1 MTENKIIK
9 IALCQF
15 KIIEDK
21 DQNIDKAAKFIDK
34 SKDIG
39 GNIIVLPEMFN
50 CPFDPELFPD
60 YGEKDNETTYKF
72 LEKSS
77 KEIILIGGSIPEIDG
92 KNLYNTSYIFENQKL
107 IGKYRK
113 INIFDVSYD
122 DHIYQESKTITSGNA
137 SLTVKTSLGII
148 GIAIC
153 FDLRFPLLF
162 QELEKDNPFL
172 YVVPG
177 AFNQI
182 SGPAHFKLLGRSRAL
197 DTQSYFA
204 LCSPA
209 SNNKTKYNPYGHSML
224 IDPWG
229 EVLNELG
236 AEEGIA
242 LQIIHK
248 EYVNKVRNKLPIK
261 KRLINID

>member
-1 MTENKIIK
+1 MIK

-15 KIIEDK
+15 KVVEDK
-21 DQNIDKAAKFIDK
+21 EQNMDKAVKFIAK
-34 SKDIG
+34 SKDMG
-39 GNIIVLPEMFN
+39 GNIVVLPEMFN
-50 CPFDPELFPD
+50 CPFDPDLFPA
-60 YGEKDNETTYKF
+60 YGEKDGEETYRF
-72 LEKSS
+72 LEQAS
-77 KEIILIGGSIPEIDG
+77 KDIVLVGGSIPEIEVE
-92 KNLYNTSYIFENQKL
+92 NLYNTSYIFENQKL

-122 DHIYQESKTITSGNA
+122 NHVYQESKTIASGKVP
-137 SLTVKTSLGII
+137 LTIKTSFGTI

-153 FDLRFPLLF
+153 FDLRFPSLF

-197 DTQSYFA
+197 DTQSYLV

-209 SNNKTKYNPYGHSML
+209 SNIDTKYDPYGHSMI

-242 LQIIHK
+242 LQVIHR
-248 EYVNKVRNKLPIK
+248 EYVNKVRSKLPIK
-261 KRLINID
+261 KKLINID